1 MRVEV
6 EYFPGPGPENTEEV
20 LRIAKKRA
28 DELGIKNIVVASTT
42 GETGMKAVQLLKGH
56 QVVVVT
62 HSTGFR
68 EPNFQSLTEENR
80 AKIIAGGG
88 LIYTAQHAFGGFNRA
103 VRRQFNTYQLDEI
116 VAYVLRTFGNGMKV
130 AIEISMMAADGGLI
144 RTNEDVIS
152 IGGSGGGADTAI
164 VFKPVNAQNFFDLRV
179 REILCKPR
187 TFELRG
193 SWRLGQEVT

>member
-6 EYFPGPGPENTEEV
+6 EYFPGPGPGNTEEV
-20 LRIAKKRA
+20 LHIAKKRA
-28 DELGIKNIVVASTT
+28 DELGIRNIVVASTS
-42 GETGMKAVQLLKGH
+42 GETGVKAVQILRGH

-68 EPNFQSLTEENR
+68 EPNLQTLTDENK
-80 AKIIAGGG
+80 AKIIEGGG

-144 RTNEDVIS
+144 RTDEDVIS
-152 IGGSGGGADTAI
+152 IGGSGSGADTAI
-164 VFKPVNAQNFFDLRV
+164 VLKPVNAQDFFDLRV

-193 SWRLGQEVT
+193 SWRLGQET

>member
-1 MRVEV
+1 MKVEV
-6 EYFPGPGPENTEEV
+6 EYFSGPGPDNTEQV

-28 DELGIKNIVVASTT
+28 DELGIKNIVVASTS
-42 GETGMKAVQLLKGH
+42 GETGVKAVQTLKGH

-68 EPNFQSLTEENR
+68 EPNTQSLTEENR

-103 VRRQFNTYQLDEI
+103 VRRQFNTYQLDEV

-144 RTNEDVIS
+144 PTVEDIVS
-152 IGGSGGGADTAI
+152 IGGSGGGADTA
-164 VFKPVNAQNFFDLRV
+164 VVLKPVNAQDFFNLRV

-193 SWRLGQEVT
+193 SWRLGQET